1 MDFSAIAASEAA
13 SQPQIGDEMT
23 LRVAT
28 SDLGDEVPFVPSVV
42 GSYFLRN
49 VPYKIA
55 AIMSQ

>member
-28 SDLGDEVPFVPSVV
+28 SDLGDEDPFVPSVV
-42 GSYFLRN
+42 GSYEMYH
-49 VPYKIA
+49 YKIA